1 MYLTKPSWG
10 VLSKRYNLLLLIPST
25 VMILILLLH
34 LYFNA
39 ENKNEII
46 IMYTQ
51 NCILS
56 NIFMTC
62 KYLQAIEQVG
72 GS

>member
-1 MYLTKPSWG
+1 
-10 VLSKRYNLLLLIPST
+10 
-25 VMILILLLH
+25 MILILLLH